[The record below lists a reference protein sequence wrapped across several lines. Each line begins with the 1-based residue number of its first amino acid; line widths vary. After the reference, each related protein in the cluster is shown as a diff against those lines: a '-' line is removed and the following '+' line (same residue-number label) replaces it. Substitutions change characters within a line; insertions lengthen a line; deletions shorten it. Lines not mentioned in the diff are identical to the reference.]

1 MCPHAWRGSIGAR
14 FRWQQKTVR
23 GVPDGIRYCRRQ
35 QEVAVQTMWRVRVPQ
50 AHLFKQL
57 GFSVVN

>member
-14 FRWQQKTVR
+14 FRW
-23 GVPDGIRYCRRQ
+23 Q